1 MHSVTSLLDNKHYQ
15 LVEDLW
21 AELARKFAISEF
33 NSASYPHITYQVAGR
48 YNVKSIEPVLRRF
61 AASNASFKVRTGGL
75 GIFTGPQPVL
85 YLRVVRSPELTQFHE
100 ALWQEISRTGS
111 DFWDYYHPANWVPH
125 ITIGMHDMNKDNL
138 SQIVRFL
145 AERDFNWEITV
156 DNIMLGYN
164 RIVSLFGKKIF
175 FGTRMSIYS
184 LQEGD
189 ARIMIDKQATAHT
202 AQFMPVTQFATD
214 LAKTGIRTSTL
225 GDTHMLE
232 VAPISANDK

>member
-21 AELARKFAISEF
+21 AELARKFAVSEF

-48 YNVKSIEPVLRRF
+48 YNVKSIETVLQRF
-61 AASNASFKVRTGGL
+61 AASNASIKIRTSGL
-75 GIFTGPQPVL
+75 GIFTGPNPVL

-125 ITIGMHDMNKDNL
+125 ITIGMSEMHKDNL
-138 SQIVRFL
+138 SQIVPFL

-156 DNIMLGYN
+156 DNIMLSYN
-164 RIVSLFGKKIF
+164 HFVPLFGKKIF
-175 FGTRMSIYS
+175 FGKRNSIYS
-184 LQEGD
+184 LKEGGLRSATSASCLRASSVLVPVGQPVD
-189 ARIMIDKQATAHT
+189 ALGSEHS
-202 AQFMPVTQFATD
+202 
-214 LAKTGIRTSTL
+214 TS
-225 GDTHMLE
+225 
-232 VAPISANDK
+232 A